1 MQYRSSNP
9 NTRVG
14 FTLVVIASLAMG
26 PFSNDADACEW
37 VPAGSYPVVQG
48 EVQLWDNDY
57 AGIVGG
63 LLGLFPGGD
72 KSHTSMCLDTSYGRC
87 TKLGEQTAWPTTQEV
102 IDRCFSNSACGLS
115 VCCVNGFGTSEQ
127 VQSGG
132 LLYRS
137 PAQSYLGRWGTA
149 FWHLDATR
157 RSQQRNAIY
166 NEVSATNAYN
176 YMTDTW
182 MYQSRYPYRISGYS
196 EHIANSMCSEFIG
209 DVAFTTAQEGLHQT
223 AVPAGTKSICTSYA
237 CSFGY
242 CSETNPTRYCIAW
255 SYPVGTVG
263 WLAGKVWSMVYDI
276 GNGMDGPG
284 WFKSLIG
291 DIIFGCDKGQAV
303 YNMANQVTYTF
314 LNRCGADKNYYE
326 GQVHDVSGIT
336 GTVNL
341 ASFLG
346 SNSSYSTGQRM
357 RVYDGYWQNC
367 GYCGDGICAAQIGET
382 SSSCCADCGG
392 CAPPPP
398 PPPQC
403 PAGTSYCACAD
414 LCLTS
419 TRCRSACLQ

>member
-196 EHIANSMCSEFIG
+196 EHKRIVSRRRRFNQQDSFAMRECVANRSMHLRHATQAVCVLDTRIAREMRLPN
-209 DVAFTTAQEGLHQT
+209 FTALHQ
-223 AVPAGTKSICTSYA
+223 
-237 CSFGY
+237 
-242 CSETNPTRYCIAW
+242 R
-255 SYPVGTVG
+255 
-263 WLAGKVWSMVYDI
+263 
-276 GNGMDGPG
+276 
-284 WFKSLIG
+284 
-291 DIIFGCDKGQAV
+291 
-303 YNMANQVTYTF
+303 
-314 LNRCGADKNYYE
+314 
-326 GQVHDVSGIT
+326 
-336 GTVNL
+336 
-341 ASFLG
+341 
-346 SNSSYSTGQRM
+346 
-357 RVYDGYWQNC
+357 
-367 GYCGDGICAAQIGET
+367 
-382 SSSCCADCGG
+382 
-392 CAPPPP
+392 
-398 PPPQC
+398 
-403 PAGTSYCACAD
+403 
-414 LCLTS
+414 
-419 TRCRSACLQ
+419 